1 MSRTTV
7 KAWILRIALLTS
19 FAALLVLVLFSA
31 NGYQYD
37 FNSRQ
42 IRRTGIIDIG
52 FSDKQAE
59 VYLDGKKLDGHLPFV
74 ASNILPGDYD
84 LKVIR
89 PNYWSWEG
97 QVRVEENIIKK
108 IDNIFLYPVDDS
120 GQLIWQD
127 VSLVE
132 DKQYFL
138 SGDYVLVLDKDFL
151 YFQKLLTLN
160 KDLEYKKWSKL
171 VIGAQKVSKLE
182 VIGDRIVLQYEDG
195 KRELRKLD
203 AGIIQGKLLG
213 NNLEFAKDHWVYH
226 QKNMVSFFDLEFQKV
241 TSLFNLPEWHDIAEV
256 KEVSA
261 NGNEYLLVRDK
272 SWEDFAA
279 YLVLGDHLK
288 PLAEGV
294 NQLLI
299 SKDGAINLMADTNQQ
314 VWYLVDGHKT
324 LLRRLSADLEL
335 LDLGLGQFKTQ
346 NLLLFRV
353 GKSYFLA
360 DWQLRQIRQILDGKQ
375 IWAVA
380 TRNNAIYALYTNS
393 SGQVELSKLDLEL

>member
-19 FAALLVLVLFSA
+19 FAALFVLVLFLA